1 MAKQNI
7 PTTQAVRELQAN
19 NIAFTLLSYR
29 YQNGGGV
36 SVAGAA
42 AHALGLN
49 EHEVVKTLVMTDE
62 KGNPFLV
69 LMHGDKQI
77 STKALAR
84 ELQVKAVDSCDPKE
98 AQKHTGYM
106 VGGISPFG
114 TRKKMKV
121 YVESSVLELPNVYI
135 NAGRRGVIA
144 SMAPDALIRVLGAVP
159 VNVAI

>member
-1 MAKQNI
+1 VAKQHI

-19 NIAFTLLSYR
+19 NIAFDLLSYR
-29 YQNGGGV
+29 YQSGGGV

-49 EHEVVKTLVMTDE
+49 EHEVVKTVVMADE

-84 ELQVKAVDSCDPKE
+84 ELQVKAVGSCDPQE
-98 AQKHTGYM
+98 AQKHTGYL

-121 YVESSVLELPNVYI
+121 YVESSVLDLPVIHI
-135 NAGRRGVIA
+135 NAGRRGLLA
-144 SMAPDALIRVLGAVP
+144 SLTPDALTKVLGALP
-159 VNVAI
+159 VNVAT